1 MKKDAKQYLQYLTAL
16 SVSLSPL
23 AVPATA
29 VASTP
34 EDTLSL
40 SSAASEKLVS
50 AADMVASRDTS
61 GEAQGLPWYYQ
72 AWPESTWT
80 QIIIPPPKG
89 GTAVQQAEGSFA
101 DLLDEVARE
110 A

>member
-23 AVPATA
+23 AMPATA
-29 VASTP
+29 VASTQ
-34 EDTLSL
+34 EDTLAL

-61 GEAQGLPWYYQ
+61 GGIQGVAWAYQ

-80 QIIIPPPKG
+80 QIILPPKG
-89 GTAVQQAEGSFA
+89 TFVAQQAEGSFA

-110 A
+110 D